1 MMRSCF
7 LGNLR
12 RIDAMP
18 EILCLLAPG
27 AFVYLISEK
36 LTGKPDRNLTHAW
49 LETIVYSG
57 IIMGLMWLS
66 SYIGETD
73 TETEAVLGEVN
84 GILFWKSMAVAFAL
98 GILVSLLKK
107 MDIEIGF
114 VETGR
119 TFMAKRGKWTRRLA
133 GAVLFV
139 AVAAVSCTALFSSAV
154 QKRIMADEA
163 VRKKAYVQ
171 ELLTDLR
178 KEAERYTDEGN
189 DPDSLNVIH
198 IDDMEIRRV
207 DGDQKWTGGSG
218 KDLKEAVYIMDGL
231 GEIIYFSYRDKIT
244 AATWSGATRD
254 EGFVEKYGAW
264 TGIGWSGPLMKQE

>member
-1 MMRSCF
+1 MS
-7 LGNLR
+7 
-12 RIDAMP
+12 

-36 LTGKPDRNLTHAW
+36 LAGKPDRNRTHAW

-66 SYIGETD
+66 SFLGRTD
-73 TETEAVLGEVN
+73 TETEVVLGEAS

-119 TFMAKRGKWTRRLA
+119 TFMEKRGKWTRRLA
-133 GAVLFV
+133 GFLLFI
-139 AVAAVSCTALFSSAV
+139 AVAAISCTALFSPALSR
-154 QKRIMADEA
+154 KMMADEA
-163 VRKKAYVQ
+163 VRKKEYVQ
-171 ELLTDLR
+171 ELLADLR
-178 KEAERYTDEGN
+178 KEAARLTDEGN
-189 DPDSLNVIH
+189 DPDDVGLLN
-198 IDDMEIRRV
+198 IDGMEIKRV
-207 DGDQKWTGGSG
+207 DKDQKWTGGSG
-218 KDLKEAVYIMDGL
+218 QDVKEAVYIMDGL

-254 EGFVEKYGAW
+254 DGFVEKYGAW